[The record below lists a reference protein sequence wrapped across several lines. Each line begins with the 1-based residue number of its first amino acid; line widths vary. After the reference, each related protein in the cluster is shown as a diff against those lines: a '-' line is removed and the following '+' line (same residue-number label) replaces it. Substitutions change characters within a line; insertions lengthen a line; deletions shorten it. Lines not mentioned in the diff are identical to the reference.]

1 MGEIG
6 VLATAQEAE
15 KKLRALGIPKVLGAG
30 NVYWVD
36 GIGGDD
42 SQEGLTPDKPLLKI
56 DTALGLCI
64 NDNNDYIFALDCYQQ
79 DTFPIVVD
87 KTRVH
92 IIGLANPYGQYPV
105 MLPTG
110 DTPIFTIGASGIYSE
125 ISGFNLS
132 GGATHGCIEL
142 TGAVGVWLHQLMFG
156 GANAGGTPQDGIL
169 LVTGSTTSEA
179 LIEHNFFLGS
189 GNASGKISRDG
200 IQALSTNPMTH
211 TVIRNNVF
219 QGCPGIGVNL
229 GGNAQSAMILDNKFA
244 LDANTAGAAIT
255 LGAATVGCFID
266 GNRANFGKTAMGL
279 KPYVDGSVL
288 NTWGINY
295 KAITAILPD

>member
-1 MGEIG
+1 MEIG
-6 VLATAQEAE
+6 LLTTAQEAE
-15 KKLRALGIPKVLGAG
+15 KKSRALGMPDILGAG
-30 NVYWVD
+30 EVYWVD

-42 SQEGLTPDKPLLKI
+42 SQDGLTAETPLLKI
-56 DTALGLCI
+56 DTALGLCTA
-64 NDNNDYIFALDCYQQ
+64 DNNDYIFVLDCYQQ
-79 DTFPIVVD
+79 DTFPIAVD

-92 IIGLANPYGQYPV
+92 IIGIANPYGQYPV

-110 DTPIFTIGASGIYSE
+110 DTAIFTVGSSGIYSE

-132 GGATHGCIEL
+132 GGAAHGCIEL
-142 TGAVGVWLHQLMFG
+142 TGAVGLWIHQCMFG

-179 LIEHNFFLGS
+179 LIEHNYFLGS
-189 GNASGKISRDG
+189 GNASGKLTRDG

-211 TVIRNNVF
+211 AVIRNNVF
-219 QGCPGIGVNL
+219 QGCPSIGVNL

-255 LGAATVGCFID
+255 LGAGSAGCFID
-266 GNRANFGKTAMGL
+266 GNHANFGKTAMAAN
-279 KPYVDGSVL
+279 PYVDGSAV
-288 NTWGINY
+288 NTWGLNY
-295 KAITAILPD
+295 RDKTATLP